1 MNRLFIFIL
10 ALFPLAAVGQ
20 SYPTIKDKPFWTN
33 GYFKE
38 LENSYLEV
46 VSAFDYDI
54 QGAKEKAVK
63 EIVRRR
69 SLATGAEANVTI
81 NDNNVS
87 VISEHTLIVKARII
101 DEYIHHTP
109 QGYTVYLLAQTAK
122 NPAYTYENV
131 SLSDEY
137 GFSARALVPGMAQIY
152 KGNKTKGHCIIA
164 TEVLAIAGIILC
176 ENQRASYN
184 KKAMEQPKYAKE
196 YSGKAS
202 NWETGRNI
210 SIGVAAGVWIYNIV
224 DGIVAKG
231 KKRIV
236 VSPAD
241 KEGLSMTPFATPNTV
256 GLSFAYS
263 F

>member
-1 MNRLFIFIL
+1 MNRLIIFIL
-10 ALFPLAAVGQ
+10 ALFPLTAAGQ
-20 SYPTIKDKPFWTN
+20 SYPSIKDKPFWTN
-33 GYFKE
+33 GYFRE

-46 VSAFDYDI
+46 VSAFDYDA
-54 QGAKEKAVK
+54 QCAKEKAVK
-63 EIVRRR
+63 EVVGRR
-69 SLATGAEANVTI
+69 SLATGSEANVTI
-81 NDNNVS
+81 IDNNVS
-87 VISEHTLIVKARII
+87 VMSEHALIVKARII

-122 NPAYTYENV
+122 NPTYAYENV

-137 GFSARALVPGMAQIY
+137 GFSVRALIPGMAQIY
-152 KGNKTKGHCIIA
+152 KGTKTKGSCIIA
-164 TEVLAIAGIILC
+164 AEALSIVGIIFC

-184 KKAMEQPKYAKE
+184 KKIVEQPKYAKE

-210 SIGVAAGVWIYNIV
+210 SIGVAAGVWIYSII
-224 DGIVAKG
+224 DGVVAKG

-236 VSPAD
+236 VSPAG
-241 KEGLSMTPFATPNTV
+241 KKGLSMMPFAAPTAV